1 MPHVTFLGGNNVTM
15 KGTDPEIRKFIY
27 CPSEDVP
34 FILDVTG
41 ITPPN
46 PEYYISRECCDHYIL
61 LYVTKGC
68 GTLEYNGIHYDLR
81 QRDAVL
87 IEPGSR
93 HRYYADRKDPFELV
107 WANFFCDFLDDYLS
121 GIGLK
126 GNPVVRDAPCEKQMS
141 EIVAIGMNDPNND
154 HILFRVMRLVDEI
167 LLLLAEKT
175 YFESKKN
182 HSHLSHA
189 IKDLL
194 DECVYGRIDVN
205 GAAEKLHISKSSLYR
220 EFTKSFGIGP
230 HQYVLQKK
238 IDLAKTLLRRTNFSV
253 KDIAD
258 KLSFSDE
265 FYFSNLFK
273 KKTGISPTAFRKEAS
288 AGNIPDNPPP
298 PPVSTIRAIRN
309 KRQAAFARRF
319 FIGFF
324 SFPSHSAPPRLRSKN
339 KFRIYFSVCY

>member
-1 MPHVTFLGGNNVTM
+1 MLNSFRNMRFCFNMPHVTFLGGNNVTM
-15 KGTDPEIRKFIY
+15 RGTEPENKKFIY

-46 PEYYISRECCDHYIL
+46 PKYFISRECCDHYIL
-61 LYVTKGC
+61 MHITRGY
-68 GTLEYNGIHYDLR
+68 GTLDYNGIHYDLR
-81 QRDAVL
+81 PHDTIL

-93 HRYYADRKDPFELV
+93 HRYQAAQKDPFELV
-107 WANFFCDFLDDYLS
+107 WANFFCNYMDSYLS

-126 GNPVVRDAPCEKQMS
+126 GNPVVREAPCEEQMLK
-141 EIVAIGMNDPNND
+141 IVEMGMNDPNND
-154 HILFRVMRLVDEI
+154 HICFPVMRLVDEI
-167 LLLLAEKT
+167 LLILAEKA
-175 YFESKKN
+175 YFEVKKT
-182 HSHLSHA
+182 SSRLSHA

-194 DECVYGRIDVN
+194 DECVYGKIDVS

-238 IDLAKTLLRRTNFSV
+238 VDLAKTLLQRTNFSV

-273 KKTGISPTAFRKEAS
+273 QKTGVSPTAYRRSLAEPYGES
-288 AGNIPDNPPP
+288 TNNSPPP
-298 PPVSTIRAIRN
+298 I
-309 KRQAAFARRF
+309 
-319 FIGFF
+319 
-324 SFPSHSAPPRLRSKN
+324 KN
-339 KFRIYFSVCY
+339 D